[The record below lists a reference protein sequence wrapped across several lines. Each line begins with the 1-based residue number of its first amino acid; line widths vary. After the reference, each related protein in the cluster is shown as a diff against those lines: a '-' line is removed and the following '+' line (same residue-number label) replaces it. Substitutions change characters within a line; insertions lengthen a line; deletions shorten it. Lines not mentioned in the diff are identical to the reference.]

1 MRISDCMTKYRIE
14 EDALGSV
21 KVPLEAYYGSQ
32 TQRALDNFTASGLYI
47 NHRFIESY
55 AMLKKSAAIANLKVG
70 KLDRRRC
77 NAITKACDEIIAGKF
92 KDQFRVDAFQAGAG
106 TSINMNLN
114 EVIANRA
121 IELLGAKKGDY
132 KIVHP
137 NDHVNM
143 SQSTNDTFHTNV
155 HVATYLYVTN
165 DLIPSLKS
173 LEKSLSSKSR
183 QFSKI
188 VKIGRTHLQ
197 EAVPITLGE
206 EFSGYASSLSKVRMG
221 VQNAARAMLDIPLG
235 GTAVGTMINASE
247 EYSKAAIMELN
258 KITNCN
264 FKRSRN
270 RFASQQNQTS
280 ELILSDSI
288 KEAAVLINKIS
299 NDFRLLTSGPRAAIR
314 EIILPEVQPGSSI
327 MPGKVN
333 PSMPEMMNM
342 ICMQVIGSNATI
354 TEGATSG
361 QLELNVFMPMIAFNL
376 MFSIQ
381 IMSNGIKLFTEKCVD
396 GIIADMYHINKHLEE
411 NLSLATALN
420 PYIGYSRAAQIAK
433 IAYANNKTIKQ
444 VCIEL
449 NVLEKKKLDKILDP
463 KNLV

>member
-1 MRISDCMTKYRIE
+1 MARYRIE
-14 EDALGSV
+14 KDALGSV
-21 KVPLEAYYGSQ
+21 NVPANAYYGSQ
-32 TQRALDNFTASGLYI
+32 TQRALVNFSASGLSI

-55 AMLKKSAAIANLKVG
+55 AMLKKAAALANMKVG

-77 NAITKACDEIIAGKF
+77 NAICKACDEIISGKF
-92 KDQFRVDAFQAGAG
+92 KDQFTIDAFQAGAG
-106 TSINMNLN
+106 TSVNMNLN

-121 IELLGAKKGDY
+121 IEHLGGKKGDY

-155 HVATYLYVTN
+155 HLATYLYVTN
-165 DLIPSLKS
+165 CLMPSLKKLEQS
-173 LEKSLSSKSR
+173 LYSKSR
-183 QFSKI
+183 KFSKI

-206 EFSGYASSLSKVRMG
+206 EFSGYAAAIAKTRASM
-221 VQNAARAMLDIPLG
+221 QNAASAMLDIPFG

-247 EYSKAAIMELN
+247 EYSRTAITQLN
-258 KITNCN
+258 KITKCN
-264 FKRSRN
+264 FKRSKN
-270 RFASQQNQTS
+270 RFASQQNQIS
-280 ELILSDSI
+280 ELILADSI
-288 KEAAVLINKIS
+288 KENAVLINKIA

-314 EIILPEVQPGSSI
+314 EILLPEVQPGSSI

-342 ICMQVIGSNATI
+342 ICMQVIGLNAAI
-354 TEGATSG
+354 TEGANSG
-361 QLELNVFMPMIAFNL
+361 QLELNTFMPMIAFNL

-381 IMSNGIKLFTEKCVD
+381 LMTNGINIFTARCVD
-396 GIIADMYHINKHLEE
+396 GITADMYQIKKHLEE

-420 PYIGYSRAAQIAK
+420 PYIGYSKAAQIAK
-433 IAYANNKTIKQ
+433 VAYAKNKTIKQ
-444 VCIEL
+444 VCLEMK
-449 NVLEKKKLDKILDP
+449 VLDKKTLDKILDP